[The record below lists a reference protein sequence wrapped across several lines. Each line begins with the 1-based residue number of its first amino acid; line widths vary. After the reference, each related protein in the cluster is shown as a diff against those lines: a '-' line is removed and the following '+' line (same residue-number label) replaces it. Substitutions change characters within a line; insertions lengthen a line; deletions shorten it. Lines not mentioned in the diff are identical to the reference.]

1 MRVCAGQGDQRVRAL
16 LLQTVHRSGGGG
28 CARGERLNRSCGQG
42 AGFGCRRRVWQLTRG
57 RIGAGRRRC
66 VTEASH
72 GELQGRSVSEAGA
85 VCSFLR
91 SVDLSVRHTLLLLT
105 VNACHSAGETR
116 VFLGSVRRTGPV
128 WRRVL
133 VPGPVHLMARHA
145 GPRRSLAETELLA
158 RMEGRG
164 ENESQSVRRRRTDIV
179 YVCAITRPEK
189 KILN

>member
-116 VFLGSVRRTGPV
+116 VFRTPYGSGLETR
-128 WRRVL
+128 
-133 VPGPVHLMARHA
+133 PGTWTCSPD
-145 GPRRSLAETELLA
+145 GSTRRSAALS
-158 RMEGRG
+158 RG
-164 ENESQSVRRRRTDIV
+164 N
-179 YVCAITRPEK
+179 
-189 KILN
+189 